1 MNDNKVVTI
10 ESSGRYRVSRVI
22 DLYEEN
28 NIVNNDSYR
37 KFLEDQLLTELLS
50 KIKEFPQSEDIMIVI
65 HPTVYEKETI
75 INTLIRLTRDFELYN
90 ISNVRSVDFVE
101 KYKDL
106 YYKIEQENQRNRKI
120 MKRNLWRNGRNEWK
134 RKK

>member
-37 KFLEDQLLTELLS
+37 KFLEDQLLTKLLS

-101 KYKDL
+101 RYKDL